1 MASASTNNEIPSWLM
16 ILIFIGILA
25 ILAIFGD
32 LFTFLLGLFL
42 EILVFASGYNKK
54 HLGEH

>member
-1 MASASTNNEIPSWLM
+1 MASGSGKNDIPSWLM
-16 ILIFIGILA
+16 ILIFVGILA

-32 LFTFLLGLFL
+32 LFTFLLGLFI
-42 EILVFASGYNKK
+42 EILVFSIGYNQK